1 MDLQLYIEQ
10 RAHRRQAK
18 PIVTDARSYEK
29 RCITNTVSSDCALRR
44 VLQKEYYN
52 YHYCTLRRVCNS

>member
-29 RCITNTVSSDCALRR
+29 RCITNTVSSEFSCL
-44 VLQKEYYN
+44 
-52 YHYCTLRRVCNS
+52 